1 MSARRMPCKRCHH
14 PRPVGTD
21 GYCPSCAEILRRM
34 KLPKSVPPEASI
46 VAEGANEMDAPDG
59 PRCACGKP
67 SAFEDGSCV
76 DCAVDGAKRVDDWA
90 KKLAGD
96 LVDAGEV
103 ERDALAAGAHEGDPD
118 PITERSSKV
127 PTLPPLGP
135 TCAPDLTPSTAAV
148 LSAESA
154 AALQAVFPPS
164 NGEGETVTYVAK
176 NGDPDL
182 AVLVSKPASVPP
194 SLMGVTVNVTS
205 LEVQQN
211 ESDAE
216 GSADGLRIRP

>member
-21 GYCPSCAEILRRM
+21 GYCGGCAEILRRM
-34 KLPKSVPPEASI
+34 KLPKSVPPEST
-46 VAEGANEMDAPDG
+46 VQTDGANKMDAPDG

-76 DCAVDGAKRVDDWA
+76 DCAVDGAKRVEERAD
-90 KKLAGD
+90 KLAGD
-96 LVDAGEV
+96 LVDAGET

-127 PTLPPLGP
+127 PTLPPLTDG
-135 TCAPDLTPSTAAV
+135 V
-148 LSAESA
+148 LQERIDSALDTRTS
-154 AALQAVFPPS
+154 S
-164 NGEGETVTYVAK
+164 ETVTYAAK
-176 NGDPDL
+176 DGDPDL

-205 LEVQQN
+205 LEVRQN

-216 GSADGLRIRP
+216 ASEDGLRELMR